1 MRIVSYQ
8 PELSPALRVV
18 VGNVDYSEFRKILER
33 IEQLLVVS
41 GIEAE
46 FVRSHMEAY
55 TKDAAAYA
63 ERMGKPPRKIKAKER
78 DHVQKHAVKALRCNV
93 VRELTG
99 ESNRGLSIRMADSE
113 LLQWFCRIDRVDVV
127 RVPSKSALD
136 RYEKLVPETVVREL
150 VDQLNGVA
158 ASTGEEGQSTL
169 DLEQPLDID
178 ALFLDTSCVK
188 ANIHFPVD
196 WVLLRDATRTLMKAV
211 ALIRRH
217 GLKNRMGEPAAFIRD
232 INRLSIEMTHTR
244 RRSDSNKA
252 RKRVLRSMK
261 KLMKKI
267 DLHAQKHRDLLANER
282 ERTNLTEGEAA
293 AIIKRIDGVRALL
306 PKAIKQAHE
315 RIIGGRQVSNEEKI
329 LSLYEPDVHVLVR
342 GKAGAEV
349 EFGNTLLLAEQRQ
362 GVIVDWK
369 LIKDQAPADSKM
381 VPDCLARFEDVF
393 GSMPNGMAG
402 DRGFDS
408 KRNRKRL
415 EKAGVYNAI
424 CPRSV
429 ADLRERMKEDEFA
442 RLQTRRAQTE
452 PRIAI
457 FKNGFLGRP
466 MRSKGFVHRENRV
479 AWAVLAHNLW
489 VLARLPRAEEQ
500 AEELDAAA

>member
-1 MRIVSYQ
+1 MRMISYQ

-18 VGNVDYSEFRKILER
+18 VGNVDYSEFRETLSR
-33 IEQLLVVS
+33 IDQLLMVS

-46 FVRSHMEAY
+46 VVRSHMEAY
-55 TKDAAAYA
+55 EKDAAAYA
-63 ERMGKPPRKIKAKER
+63 ERMGKPPREIKAKER
-78 DHVQKHAVKALRCNV
+78 DNVQKHAVKAIRCNV

-99 ESNRGLSIRMADSE
+99 ESARGLSVRMADSE

-136 RYEKLVPETVVREL
+136 RYEKLVPETVVRKI

-158 ASTGEEGQSTL
+158 ASTGEEGQSA
-169 DLEQPLDID
+169 LELEKPLDIE
-178 ALFLDTSCVK
+178 ALFLDTSCVT

-196 WVLLRDATRTLMKAV
+196 WVLLRDATRTLMKATTV
-211 ALIRRH
+211 IRKY
-217 GLKNRMGEPAAFIRD
+217 GLKNRMSEPSEFIRG

-244 RRSDSNKA
+244 RRPDSKKA
-252 RKRVLRSMK
+252 RKHVLRLMK

-267 DLHAQKHRDLLANER
+267 DRHARKHRDLLKNEW
-282 ERTNLTEGEAA
+282 ERTDLTEGEATL
-293 AIIKRIDGVRALL
+293 IIKRIDRIREQL
-306 PKAIKQAHE
+306 PQAIRQAHE
-315 RIIGGRQVSNEEKI
+315 RIIGERQVANEDKI
-329 LSLYEPDVHVLVR
+329 LSLYDPDIHVLVR

-381 VPDCLARFEDVF
+381 VPDCLDRFEHVF
-393 GSMPNGMAG
+393 GSLPNGMAG

-408 KRNRKRL
+408 KRNRNRL
-415 EKAGVYNAI
+415 AKDGVYNAI

-429 ADLRERMKEDEFA
+429 IDLRERMKEDEFVQ
-442 RLQTRRAQTE
+442 LQTRRAQTE
-452 PRIAI
+452 ARIAI

-489 VLARLPRAEEQ
+489 VIARLPQ
-500 AEELDAAA
+500 AGKQSEDLEAAA

>member
-1 MRIVSYQ
+1 MQSLSYQ

-18 VGNVDYSEFRKILER
+18 VGNVDYSEFRRTLER
-33 IEQLLVVS
+33 IDRILLS

-46 FVRSHMEAY
+46 FARLHVEAY
-55 TKDAAAYA
+55 EKEAEAYA
-63 ERMGKPPRKIKAKER
+63 LKMGKEPVKMSGKER
-78 DHVQKHAVKALRCNV
+78 AHVQEQAVRALRCNV

-99 ESNRGLSIRMADSE
+99 ESARGLSIRMADSE

-127 RVPSKSALD
+127 RVPSKSTVD
-136 RYEKLVPETVVREL
+136 RYEKLVPETVVRTV
-150 VDQLNGVA
+150 VDRLNGVA
-158 ASTGEEGQSTL
+158 ATTGKDGQPEL
-169 DLEQPLDID
+169 GLEKPLDIE
-178 ALFLDTSCVK
+178 AVFLDSSCVR

-211 ALIRRH
+211 TLIRRQ
-217 GLKNRMGEPAAFIRD
+217 GLKNRMSEPAEFLRD

-244 RRSDSNKA
+244 RRFDSRKA
-252 RKRVLRSMK
+252 RKQVLRRMK
-261 KLMKKI
+261 KLLKKI
-267 DLHAQKHRDLLANER
+267 DGHAQKHRDLLER
-282 ERTNLTEGEAA
+282 EWERTDLSEAEA
-293 AIIKRIDGVRALL
+293 RVIIGRIDGIRAQL
-306 PKAIKQAHE
+306 PAAIRQAHE
-315 RIIGGRQVSNEEKI
+315 RIIGERSVPNKDKI
-329 LSLYEPDVHVLVR
+329 LSLYESDLHVLVR

-349 EFGNTLLLAEQRQ
+349 EFGNTLLLAEQTE

-369 LIKDQAPADSKM
+369 LIQDQAPADSQM
-381 VPDCLARFEDVF
+381 VADSLDRFEQVF
-393 GSMPNGMAG
+393 DSLPSALAG

-408 KRNRKRL
+408 KDNRSRM

-429 ADLRERMKEDEFA
+429 SDLRERMKEEVFV

-452 PRIAI
+452 SRIAI

-466 MRSKGFVHRENRV
+466 LRSKGFVHREGRV

-489 VLARLPRAEEQ
+489 VIARLPRAEEASKQ
-500 AEELDAAA
+500 LQTAA